1 MGGTGTVVEDEGGRV
16 VGGVVEVTGTE
27 VVVVESGT
35 VVVGALPLEL
45 LVPPC
50 LLANSIKLCATSAF
64 D

>member
-27 VVVVESGT
+27 VAVVASDT
-35 VVVGALPLEL
+35 VVVVALPLEL

-50 LLANSIKLCATSAF
+50 LFANSIKLCATSAF